1 MSRPVPQPPYAR
13 ASMHFEAWAG
23 HPAVRTGRRLIGRGA
38 PRRVR
43 APHDTRP
50 LMLRRLVLLAFVI
63 LGAVIGTRAMMQ
75 ILPQHGGTLAE
86 QGLLVLFG
94 VLFGWISAGFWTA
107 AMGAWV
113 LLRRRDLA
121 GAGRADPLLRAV
133 RLDLGR
139 LLDRADGRRG
149 DARGR

>member
-50 LMLRRLVLLAFVI
+50 LMLRRLVLLAFVV
-63 LGAVIGTRAMMQ
+63 LGAEPKLDAVVTVDSNAELRERNLYRNQVSGAWRMTVRVKRADASKPVEMRAFISQ
-75 ILPQHGGTLAE
+75 DGKSLSETWSYILPSE
-86 QGLLVLFG
+86 
-94 VLFGWISAGFWTA
+94 SEK
-107 AMGAWV
+107 
-113 LLRRRDLA
+113 
-121 GAGRADPLLRAV
+121 P
-133 RLDLGR
+133 
-139 LLDRADGRRG
+139 
-149 DARGR
+149 